1 MDYAIVFLPLLGSII
16 AGFFGKILG
25 IKFSQIA
32 TCLLVSI
39 SAILSIIVFYNVVV
53 SHSYSNN
60 EIFTWIDSGKMIV
73 NWSVNIDPLTSIMLV
88 VVCLIS
94 SLVHIYSIGYMSND
108 PHIPRFMSF
117 LSLFTFAMIV
127 LVTADNFLQ
136 LFFGWE
142 GVGLCSYLLIGFWYK
157 RPSANAA
164 AIKAFIVN

>member
-60 EIFTWIDSGKMIV
+60 EIFTWIDSGEMIV

-88 VVCLIS
+88 MV
-94 SLVHIYSIGYMSND
+94 
-108 PHIPRFMSF
+108 
-117 LSLFTFAMIV
+117 
-127 LVTADNFLQ
+127 
-136 LFFGWE
+136 
-142 GVGLCSYLLIGFWYK
+142 
-157 RPSANAA
+157 
-164 AIKAFIVN
+164 